1 MSIPSP
7 AIVAAAV
14 IRSIL
19 QALGMEQVV
28 IDFVAVTA
36 IGILAVLSAIV
47 LVGIRSSRSIQ
58 LQYRSPTTR
67 DRDHCCVG
75 PATIS
80 SLSPSLLNGDNP
92 CPIPTRAELSCT
104 PQP

>member
-58 LQYRSPTTR
+58 PK
-67 DRDHCCVG
+67 
-75 PATIS
+75 
-80 SLSPSLLNGDNP
+80 
-92 CPIPTRAELSCT
+92 
-104 PQP
+104 